1 MRKIVVDLS
10 SEVPRFNEPVRRIS
24 TSVRGTTPKAGI
36 QTHGPDRAAARPG
49 LSGLPGGL
57 VLDNPVS
64 DEGEPEHSHTP
75 PLTSIAISA
84 STKALGESA
93 GTGGPLLARPNQSL
107 LWQTGH
113 TTSGLALRAGRI
125 VLVIGIGL
133 LGLSTGE
140 AVAQGPEP
148 APVSTRP
155 QLRPEPVPMPS
166 KPVSRPRSDE
176 KSSPTSR
183 TSQRTSREPQA
194 PSTTQSAGTVRPRI
208 SSTQPSHSARPSS
221 SRTPT
226 KPVPSAT
233 TANQRATGERAT
245 TRNAVAATVPSDS
258 ESSNLLLFG
267 GLALVALALEETLF
281 LALSIRVLR
290 SPAGH

>member
-1 MRKIVVDLS
+1 
-10 SEVPRFNEPVRRIS
+10 
-24 TSVRGTTPKAGI
+24 
-36 QTHGPDRAAARPG
+36 
-49 LSGLPGGL
+49 
-57 VLDNPVS
+57 
-64 DEGEPEHSHTP
+64 
-75 PLTSIAISA
+75 
-84 STKALGESA
+84 
-93 GTGGPLLARPNQSL
+93 LARPNHSF

-155 QLRPEPVPMPS
+155 QLRPEPVPVPS

-208 SSTQPSHSARPSS
+208 SSTQPTHSARPSS
-221 SRTPT
+221 PRTPT
-226 KPVPSAT
+226 KPVP
-233 TANQRATGERAT
+233 ANQRATGERAT
-245 TRNAVAATVPSDS
+245 TRNALAATAPSDS
-258 ESSNLLLFG
+258 ESSNLLLIG
-267 GLALVALALEETLF
+267 GLVLVALALGETIF